1 MARTLMDNQLGLPS
15 SVDSMSFSSSSSI
28 SNLDRLSIP
37 LPPPVSTIKNLSLD
51 RAELTASTC
60 ATLLGETHH
69 EGRTSRVRKEEE
81 IGREHYPLVSK
92 ARDYWAPKKD
102 RSILL
107 PLCHEIKLTLS
118 PTSNLRLNSCLH
130 VALIGDC

>member
-15 SVDSMSFSSSSSI
+15 SVDLMFFSSSSSI
-28 SNLDRLSIP
+28 SNLERLSIP
-37 LPPPVSTIKNLSLD
+37 LPPPVSTIKTLSLD

-81 IGREHYPLVSK
+81 IGKEHYPLSLN
-92 ARDYWAPKKD
+92 P
-102 RSILL
+102 LL
-107 PLCHEIKLTLS
+107 CNLCDNSGHEIKLTLL
-118 PTSNLRLNSCLH
+118 PTSK
-130 VALIGDC
+130 